1 MRNPLEA
8 FRKFAYGVVGS
19 VALLANVA
27 TILGYI
33 KIDPADATDA
43 AARAFWLVAPAVTF
57 VCGCVAGWGFTRQ
70 HYVRRKSDADNRLRR
85 FCLTFSPRKRAI
97 VLEALEAGDLRLST
111 FDQDALSL
119 CDGNVLK
126 TSPIGGVLSGATF
139 FVNPEHV
146 ETLRS
151 HGAEWLGSMG
161 AEERRRLVY
170 GNRDGE
176 GLW

>member
-1 MRNPLEA
+1 MRSPLKA
-8 FRKFAYGVVGS
+8 FGKVAYGVVGS

-33 KIDPADATDA
+33 RIDPADATDA

-57 VCGCVAGWGFTRQ
+57 ACGCVAGWGFTRQ
-70 HYVRRKSDADNRLRR
+70 HYVRRRSDADDRLRR

-97 VLEALEAGDLRLST
+97 VLEALEVGDLRLST

-119 CDGNVLK
+119 CDGSVLK

-139 FVNPEHV
+139 FVNPDHI
-146 ETLRS
+146 ETLRA
-151 HGAEWLGSMG
+151 HGEEWLGSMG
-161 AEERRRLVY
+161 TEERRRLVY
-170 GNRDGE
+170 GSRDDE
-176 GLW
+176 GGW

>member
-1 MRNPLEA
+1 MRSPLRV
-8 FRKFAYGVVGS
+8 FGKFAYGVVGS

-33 KIDPADATDA
+33 KIDPADATNA
-43 AARAFWLVAPAVTF
+43 AARAFWLVAPVVTF
-57 VCGCVAGWGFTRQ
+57 VCGCIAGWGFTRQ
-70 HYVRRKSDADNRLRR
+70 NNVRRRSDADDRLRR

-97 VLEALEAGDLRLST
+97 VLEALEVGDLRLST

-119 CDGNVLK
+119 CDGSVLK

-139 FVNPEHV
+139 FINPDHI
-146 ETLRS
+146 ETLRA
-151 HGAEWLGSMG
+151 HGEEWLGSLG

-170 GNRDGE
+170 GSRDEE
-176 GLW
+176 GGW

>member
-8 FRKFAYGVVGS
+8 FRKGAYGVVGF
-19 VALLANVA
+19 VALLANIA

-33 KIDPADATDA
+33 RINPADATDVIV
-43 AARAFWLVAPAVTF
+43 RAFWLVAPAITF

-70 HYVRRKSDADNRLRR
+70 HHIRRKSNADDRLRR

-97 VLEALEAGDLRLST
+97 VLEALEVGDLRLST

-126 TSPIGGVLSGATF
+126 TSPIGGILSGAIF
-139 FVNPEHV
+139 FINPEHV
-146 ETLRS
+146 ETLKS
-151 HGAEWLGSMG
+151 HSAEWLGSMG
-161 AEERRRLVY
+161 VKERRSLVY
-170 GNRDGE
+170 GNRDE
-176 GLW
+176 GGGW